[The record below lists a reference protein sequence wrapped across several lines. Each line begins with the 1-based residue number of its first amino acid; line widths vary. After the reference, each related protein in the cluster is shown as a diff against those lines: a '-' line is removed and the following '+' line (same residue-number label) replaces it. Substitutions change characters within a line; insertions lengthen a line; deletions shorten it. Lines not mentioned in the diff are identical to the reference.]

1 MSKHNLFRV
10 LILAISV
17 IFIGFSA
24 ACSAKKAEITPTSTA
39 IRLTPSDTPA
49 PPTQTPTTVITSTAT
64 NTYTVTPSPTLT
76 ASQTPEPT
84 ATLPAIVEIQ
94 GIQGTHQTYELG
106 CEANCAAQ
114 MARFFGILINERE
127 FQAALPLTDNPD
139 TGFVGQ
145 VEGWWGAIPPAS
157 YGVHAEPV
165 AAELRNFGLN
175 AKAHRQY
182 SMAEIRQEIAAG
194 RPVMVWVIG
203 GVRQGRATTYTA
215 ADGSVITV
223 APYEH
228 TVLITGYGPDYFT
241 FLDGQQVYQ
250 RSLSQFA
257 DSWQVLENM
266 AVTID
271 IPYLLPE
278 PQT

>member
-1 MSKHNLFRV
+1 MVNQYLRT
-10 LILAISV
+10 LIVCLSM
-17 IFIGFSA
+17 
-24 ACSAKKAEITPTSTA
+24 ACLLLTGACTSNTAEVTPTATA
-39 IRLTPSDTPA
+39 IRLTPSFTSP
-49 PPTQTPTTVITSTAT
+49 PPTLTQTITATATAT
-64 NTYTVTPSPTLT
+64 NTLTIPPTLTPT
-76 ASQTPEPT
+76 ASQTPLPS
-84 ATLPAIVEIQ
+84 ATLPARVEIE
-94 GIQGTHQTYELG
+94 GIQGTYQTYELG
-106 CEANCAAQ
+106 CEANAAAQ
-114 MARFFGILINERE
+114 MARFFGLTINERE

-145 VEGWWGAIPPAS
+145 VEGIWGLIPPNS

-182 SMAEIRQEIAAG
+182 SMAEIREELAAG

-215 ADGSVITV
+215 GDGSVITV

-228 TVLITGYGPDYFT
+228 TVLVTGYGADYFT
-241 FLDGQQVYQ
+241 FLDGKEVYH
-250 RSLSQFA
+250 RSTAQFA
-257 DSWQVLENM
+257 DSWQVLGNM

-271 IPYLLPE
+271 VPHFLPE